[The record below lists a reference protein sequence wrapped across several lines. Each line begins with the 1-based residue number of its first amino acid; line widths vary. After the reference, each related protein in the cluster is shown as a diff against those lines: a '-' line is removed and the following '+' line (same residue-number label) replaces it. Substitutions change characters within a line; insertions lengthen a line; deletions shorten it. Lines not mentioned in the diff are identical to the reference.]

1 MWVLSCLPHMH
12 LLAGPMSLDDQG
24 LAREVTY
31 DQAMEDWGLGIEG
44 FAVAARCMPQNCSMG
59 VAFGPVH

>member
-1 MWVLSCLPHMH
+1 MH